1 MRERIAYLF
10 MITIL
15 ILLIALTFGV
25 LGKGHYQPPE
35 NEQDKAR
42 HGYVLPPLPQ
52 NTM

>member
-35 NEQDKAR
+35 NEQDKAS
-42 HGYVLPPLPQ
+42 HDSVSHHLLA
-52 NTM
+52 